1 MSDRKTGE
9 GNMKRSRQIRRLQA
23 VVVIGLLA
31 VASGALQAAGALSP
45 CDLITKEEVEAIVGE
60 PVSLPEYKDARNPL
74 GQKMCQYNTVSA
86 SRLIQI
92 SVIRTSDML
101 PKVREGGQSAESIY
115 QTTKTA
121 ITPLEEVKGIGDD
134 AFWATPGLHIL
145 QGNAYV
151 VVSVGNTGK
160 RENLELARKIAGKVM
175 SRLGS

>member
-1 MSDRKTGE
+1 M
-9 GNMKRSRQIRRLQA
+9 MKRSRQMRRLQA
-23 VVVIGLLA
+23 VVFIGLWA
-31 VASGALQAAGALSP
+31 VAIGALQAAGPLNP
-45 CDLITKEEVEAIVGE
+45 CDLVTKDEVETIVGE
-60 PVSLPEYKDARNPL
+60 PVSPPEYRDARNPL

-86 SRLIQI
+86 SRLIQV

-101 PKVREGGQSAESIY
+101 PKVREGGQSAEGIY
-115 QTTKTA
+115 KTTKNA

-134 AFWATPGLHIL
+134 AFWGTPGLHIL
-145 QGNAYV
+145 KGNVYI